1 MIKNAARFLSVLLAF
16 ICLASSAF
24 GVAAISPAEQI
35 PFESYTYWN
44 DIGEERKAVYSRP
57 MYETDVLLDALSL
70 GIKPFS
76 TINDVFTDGKKVY
89 TIKKR
94 CGVRPA
100 GQDAGDETMKRRD
113 FCKGLAVTFAA
124 GTLAPAAALPQAGAA
139 TALVGRAVPDD
150 YYTLWYRS
158 DRCGADLR
166 HDYYYSDSLFDHPA
180 TEYDNQLALATLGM
194 ATATDCPWESDQRYW
209 MEGEVGRADHIRD
222 AFAKLGFTEVQLF
235 NYTHSLNDTPD
246 TVGCAIAREL
256 ARPKTL
262 QGVRVTVTAGPTQ
275 EPLDPVRYLTNH
287 STGKMG
293 YAVARAAAMRGAEVT
308 LIHGPTA
315 LQPVR
320 FTEDVPI
327 TTAQQMYEAV
337 TSRFDEMDVLV
348 MAAAVADYRPA
359 AVADDKI
366 KKKDGDLSIA
376 VERTPDILGTIGPK
390 KKGQFLCGFSMETR
404 DMLANSSAKLE
415 KKNLDMVVANNLKV
429 AGAGFGVDTNVVTF
443 ITPDGAREL
452 PLMSKDDVADAI
464 LDEILARKSK

>member
-1 MIKNAARFLSVLLAF
+1 MRFAGKTVVLCVTGGIAAYKAADLTSKLHQNGATVHVLMTESATQFIAPMTFETLSGNRAVVDTFDRSFPWEVEHISLAKAADVFVIAPATANVIAKAAHGIADDMVTTTLLATKAPVVVAPAMNTGMYDNPVTQEN
-16 ICLASSAF
+16 LA
-24 GVAAISPAEQI
+24 
-35 PFESYTYWN
+35 
-44 DIGEERKAVYSRP
+44 
-57 MYETDVLLDALSL
+57 AL
-70 GIKPFS
+70 
-76 TINDVFTDGKKVY
+76 
-89 TIKKR
+89 KKR
-94 CGVRPA
+94 GFHIIEP
-100 GQDAGDETMKRRD
+100 DAGH
-113 FCKGLAVTFAA
+113 LAC
-124 GTLAPAAALPQAGAA
+124 GDSGRGKLP
-139 TALVGRAVPDD
+139 
-150 YYTLWYRS
+150 
-158 DRCGADLR
+158 
-166 HDYYYSDSLFDHPA
+166 
-180 TEYDNQLALATLGM
+180 
-194 ATATDCPWESDQRYW
+194 
-209 MEGEVGRADHIRD
+209 
-222 AFAKLGFTEVQLF
+222 
-235 NYTHSLNDTPD
+235 DTPTLLWGIEKALTEQD
-246 TVGCAIAREL
+246 L
-256 ARPKTL
+256 AGRHVL
-262 QGVRVTVTAGPTQ
+262 VTAGPTQ
-275 EPLDPVRYLTNH
+275 EAMDPVRFLSNH

-464 LDEILARKSK
+464 LDEILKRRK

>member
-1 MIKNAARFLSVLLAF
+1 MNTGMLENPITQDNIATLEKYGFTVIPSESGVLACKDVGSGRL
-16 ICLASSAF
+16 
-24 GVAAISPAEQI
+24 PKE
-35 PFESYTYWN
+35 
-44 DIGEERKAVYSRP
+44 
-57 MYETDVLLDALSL
+57 DVLLDY
-70 GIKPFS
+70 IF
-76 TINDVFTDGKKVY
+76 
-89 TIKKR
+89 R
-94 CGVRPA
+94 
-100 GQDAGDETMKRRD
+100 
-113 FCKGLAVTFAA
+113 
-124 GTLAPAAALPQAGAA
+124 
-139 TALVGRAVPDD
+139 
-150 YYTLWYRS
+150 
-158 DRCGADLR
+158 
-166 HDYYYSDSLFDHPA
+166 
-180 TEYDNQLALATLGM
+180 
-194 ATATDCPWESDQRYW
+194 
-209 MEGEVGRADHIRD
+209 
-222 AFAKLGFTEVQLF
+222 
-235 NYTHSLNDTPD
+235 
-246 TVGCAIAREL
+246 AIAKPKDL
-256 ARPKTL
+256 AGLRIA
-262 QGVRVTVTAGPTQ
+262 VTAGPTQ

-359 AVADDKI
+359 AVANDKI

>member
-1 MIKNAARFLSVLLAF
+1 MRFAGKTVVLCVTGGIAAYKAADLTSKLHQNGATVHVLMTESATQFIAPMTFETLSGNRAVVDTFDRSFPWEVEHISLAKAADVFVIAPATANVIAKMAHGIADDMLTTVVL
-16 ICLASSAF
+16 
-24 GVAAISPAEQI
+24 AAKCPKLVSPAMNTGMLENPITQDNIATLEKYGFTVI
-35 PFESYTYWN
+35 PSESGVLACK
-44 DIGEERKAVYSRP
+44 DVGSGRLPKEE
-57 MYETDVLLDALSL
+57 VLLDY
-70 GIKPFS
+70 IF
-76 TINDVFTDGKKVY
+76 
-89 TIKKR
+89 R
-94 CGVRPA
+94 
-100 GQDAGDETMKRRD
+100 
-113 FCKGLAVTFAA
+113 
-124 GTLAPAAALPQAGAA
+124 
-139 TALVGRAVPDD
+139 
-150 YYTLWYRS
+150 
-158 DRCGADLR
+158 
-166 HDYYYSDSLFDHPA
+166 
-180 TEYDNQLALATLGM
+180 
-194 ATATDCPWESDQRYW
+194 
-209 MEGEVGRADHIRD
+209 
-222 AFAKLGFTEVQLF
+222 
-235 NYTHSLNDTPD
+235 
-246 TVGCAIAREL
+246 AIAKPKDL
-256 ARPKTL
+256 AGLRIA
-262 QGVRVTVTAGPTQ
+262 VTAGPTQ

-404 DMLANSSAKLE
+404 DMLANSLAKLE

>member
-1 MIKNAARFLSVLLAF
+1 MKDVISMNLKGKTIVLGITGGIAAYKMPNVAHALVKLGADVHVLMTQNATEFITPLVFETLTNRRCIVDTFDRNFQYDVAHVSLANAADLMLIAPATANVIAKMAHGQADDMLTTVTLAAHCPKLVAPAMNTHMLENPITQDNIKTLEHYGFTVIPSGSGLLACGDVGSGRLPEESVLVDYVLRELA
-16 ICLASSAF
+16 CEKDL
-24 GVAAISPAEQI
+24 
-35 PFESYTYWN
+35 T
-44 DIGEERKAVYSRP
+44 
-57 MYETDVLLDALSL
+57 
-70 GIKPFS
+70 
-76 TINDVFTDGKKVY
+76 GKKV
-89 TIKKR
+89 
-94 CGVRPA
+94 V
-100 GQDAGDETMKRRD
+100 
-113 FCKGLAVTFAA
+113 VS
-124 GTLAPAAALPQAGAA
+124 AGA
-139 TALVGRAVPDD
+139 
-150 YYTLWYRS
+150 
-158 DRCGADLR
+158 
-166 HDYYYSDSLFDHPA
+166 
-180 TEYDNQLALATLGM
+180 
-194 ATATDCPWESDQRYW
+194 
-209 MEGEVGRADHIRD
+209 
-222 AFAKLGFTEVQLF
+222 
-235 NYTHSLNDTPD
+235 
-246 TVGCAIAREL
+246 
-256 ARPKTL
+256 
-262 QGVRVTVTAGPTQ
+262 TQ
-275 EPLDPVRYLTNH
+275 EPMDPVRYLTNH

-337 TSRFDEMDVLV
+337 TSRFDEMDILV

-443 ITPDGAREL
+443 ITPDGTREL

-464 LDEILARKSK
+464 LDEILKRRK